1 MSSRGCNVAVT
12 HVLALVITLVVGS
25 SLTRAQYLQS
35 PCPDIFTY
43 QVDPN
48 TRQIFGYV
56 EIGNIQVGQT
66 AKLNIDLSI
75 ATQLAQN
82 NVGSITLVKTREATF
97 NDIVNGNPAQYRV
110 NFPLQNILPSVL
122 NIALNGQTICTGSR
136 AQGRVITTIN
146 LEHTLYT
153 RLEPNGF
160 PANNGFMANNGFQ
173 NNNNGF
179 QYQRPVDTS
188 NELSYPVRPQQQQPV
203 QRPQQQ
209 PLLQPQP
216 TRPRPTR
223 PQVIYTEPTT
233 QRPTFI
239 QPVPTRPAP
248 ARTTIAPPPTN
259 YACGK
264 PSSSSFNRLSFNG
277 ERVDKG
283 QFPWI
288 APLFDQA
295 QPQAPAY
302 FCGST
307 IISNKHLITAAHCIY
322 DAGDFMPADR
332 ILAVPGMYN
341 IDNFADENAKFAF
354 VDTVHAHH
362 DYINDDDLN
371 DADIAILR
379 LKKVLIYTEYII
391 PICLWN
397 DANDLDRVVNQEG
410 IVAGW
415 GLTEKGSTT
424 IPTFIKASIV
434 TQRSCRD
441 NLEKMLPLNS
451 RVFCGDGHG
460 SAPCNGDSGSGFVLK
475 RGNQYYLRGVVSK
488 GQQDPETL
496 LCNVNKFTIYTDV
509 APYRYW
515 IKMIMS

>member
-1 MSSRGCNVAVT
+1 MASHAISGVASL
-12 HVLALVITLVVGS
+12 LALVFTLS
-25 SLTRAQYLQS
+25 RASIAQTQYLES

-48 TRQIFGYV
+48 TQQIFGYV
-56 EIGNIQVGQT
+56 EINNIQVGQT

-75 ATQLAQN
+75 ATQLSQN
-82 NVGSITLVKTREATF
+82 NVGSITLVKSRESTF
-97 NDIVNGNPAQYRV
+97 NDIVHGNPAQYRV

-160 PANNGFMANNGFQ
+160 QGNNGFQ
-173 NNNNGF
+173 PNNGFQYNNGFHMNNGF
-179 QYQRPVDTS
+179 QYQGPTDTS
-188 NELSYPVRPQQQQPV
+188 NQLAYPVRPQQQQTTV
-203 QRPQQQ
+203 HQRPPAQ
-209 PLLQPQP
+209 
-216 TRPRPTR
+216 PRPTR
-223 PQVIYTEPTT
+223 PIFIYTEPTT
-233 QRPTFI
+233 PRPTFI
-239 QPVPTRPAP
+239 QSIPTRPAP
-248 ARTTIAPPPTN
+248 ERTTVSPPVN
-259 YACGK
+259 YSCGK
-264 PSSSSFNRLSFNG
+264 PSSSGFNRLSFNG

-295 QPQAPAY
+295 QPQAPSY

-307 IISNKHLITAAHCIY
+307 IISNRHLITAAHCIY
-322 DAGDFMPADR
+322 DSGDFMTAER
-332 ILAVPGMYN
+332 ILAIPGMYN
-341 IDNFADENAKFAF
+341 IDNFADENAKFAYI
-354 VDTVHAHH
+354 DSVHPHE

-379 LKKVLIYTEYII
+379 LKKILIYTEYII

-397 DANDLDRVVNQEG
+397 DANDLERVVNQEG
-410 IVAGW
+410 LVAGW
-415 GLTEKGSTT
+415 GLTEKGSSTV
-424 IPTFIKASIV
+424 PTYIKATIV
-434 TQRSCRD
+434 SRRACRD
-441 NLEKMLPLNS
+441 NLEKMLPLIS

-475 RGNQYYLRGVVSK
+475 RGNQFYLRGVVSK

-496 LCNVNKFTIYTDV
+496 LCNVKKFAIYTDV
-509 APYRYW
+509 APFRYW
-515 IKMIMS
+515 IKTIMS